1 MDYLKSV
8 REELN
13 SLKDLEKSKNLERF
27 FKTKKG
33 EYGYGDKF
41 IGLSVPAQRK
51 IAKKFYK
58 DIPIDDVVGLLDSEI
73 HEHRLTALLMLV
85 YKYEKSSDEEE
96 KNNIIN
102 T

>member
-1 MDYLKSV
+1 MDYLASI

-13 SLKDLEKSKNLERF
+13 SQKNLEKSKNLERF

-51 IAKKFYK
+51 IAKNS
-58 DIPIDDVVGLLDSEI
+58 IRISP
-73 HEHRLTALLMLV
+73 
-85 YKYEKSSDEEE
+85 
-96 KNNIIN
+96 
-102 T
+102 